1 MSCYWLR
8 YIYIFELAIGWSS
21 KILWEIFELA
31 ICGDIFELAI
41 GWDIFELSICWS
53 SKILGI
59 ISFCLETK
67 KREKKKKTNA
77 FIKSASHE
85 QLFLMEKHL
94 IWFSIQKKKKN
105 LTNLFLV
112 KYYETCYIIWIK
124 LELC

>member
-8 YIYIFELAIGWSS
+8 YIYMFELAIGWSS
-21 KILWEIFELA
+21 KILV
-31 ICGDIFELAI
+31 
-41 GWDIFELSICWS
+41 
-53 SKILGI
+53 I

-94 IWFSIQKKKKN
+94 IWFSIQKKN